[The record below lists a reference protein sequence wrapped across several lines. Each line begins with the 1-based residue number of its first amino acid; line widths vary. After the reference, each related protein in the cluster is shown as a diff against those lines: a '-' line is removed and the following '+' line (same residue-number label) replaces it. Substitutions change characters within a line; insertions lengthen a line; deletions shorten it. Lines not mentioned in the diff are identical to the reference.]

1 MSVDLSR
8 PLVPSQGMHDPLDG
22 LVVTVTLGLATEAR
36 ELARRCADRRWATD
50 DPLGAG
56 GLLLD
61 ALGLARLVAEGR
73 TDLEALLA
81 QVLEDCAVS
90 LAAVA
95 QDDFIGLRAA
105 RRLAF
110 RELGLALGL
119 HAVAPL
125 GECADVALLERH
137 VPLAAALENFWREPG
152 NQAASTWTAHADIN
166 AVTLA
171 AARQGAETRRR
182 EVEIRQACAFGLALR
197 RALAQG
203 LVDGADFGSV
213 VLAARLA
220 ARDLLVCELP
230 VLRAHHPDVANLRRG
245 ERLQIS

>member
-1 MSVDLSR
+1 MAPILSVVSMLKAM
-8 PLVPSQGMHDPLDG
+8 LV
-22 LVVTVTLGLATEAR
+22 TTATLGLASEAR
-36 ELARRCADRRWATD
+36 ELAGLCAGRRWATN

-61 ALGLARLVAEGR
+61 ALGLAKLVAEGR
-73 TDLEALLA
+73 GDLQPLFA
-81 QVLEDCAVS
+81 QVMEDCAIS

-171 AARQGAETRRR
+171 AALAPQG
-182 EVEIRQACAFGLALR
+182 
-197 RALAQG
+197 
-203 LVDGADFGSV
+203 S
-213 VLAARLA
+213 
-220 ARDLLVCELP
+220 LL
-230 VLRAHHPDVANLRRG
+230 
-245 ERLQIS
+245 